1 MPRFMG
7 FSLTS
12 SAPEKSDSTAKNR
25 VWGFFGDAP
34 QSHRE
39 NRPQPKQP
47 RQGDPPSLTK
57 TASGRTYWPSRD
69 PIEERGGMNLYG
81 MVGNDAV
88 NWTDYL
94 GLLQPSQQQ
103 VDDMIET
110 INVGRRN
117 WTRGRA
123 NSAWETLIEEY
134 NEKLLEG
141 VNSESVRK
149 MITGSLELKKLFDHA
164 DKECAKQKAKGPWI
178 IGTITINADLGGVT
192 RKTPLKNYTYYN
204 GRLLTAVTFGSFTI
218 SVTAKGQLKAEIGV
232 TCKCEEDVWS
242 SDLWLAEPSYKVW
255 IETSLTAEVA
265 GQEFINESQNHVV
278 AEQNFDPIIL
288 GVLN

>member
-1 MPRFMG
+1 
-7 FSLTS
+7 
-12 SAPEKSDSTAKNR
+12 
-25 VWGFFGDAP
+25 
-34 QSHRE
+34 
-39 NRPQPKQP
+39 
-47 RQGDPPSLTK
+47 
-57 TASGRTYWPSRD
+57 
-69 PIEERGGMNLYG
+69 MNLYG